1 MKKSKQNS
9 KIISLREINKILTE
23 HKEELKEKYK
33 IREIGVFGSYVRG
46 EQKKRG
52 SDVDILVEFNDED
65 IPDLLKFIE
74 MEMYLKKLLKK
85 KVDLV
90 RKGGIRPE
98 LKNIVLNEVIYL

>member
-9 KIISLREINKILTE
+9 KIISLREINKILKE
-23 HKEELKEKYK
+23 RKEELKEKYK